1 MKFNNMYNSLIGQ
14 TDIQASKS
22 IIMYLN
28 VLGGTILLDYYSKDE
43 LITII
48 EDYTSSMMKVKLP
61 LESETVVMTDA
72 NA

>member
-1 MKFNNMYNSLIGQ
+1 MYNSLIGQ